1 MMTNWRHGNEQGQ
14 DQLLELARLV
24 SNLLSERS
32 LHGEYVH
39 AYPNVTMETVN
50 GHATLISYDGRD
62 YTVIVTPSSS
72 QLAADEVWEYE

>member
-1 MMTNWRHGNEQGQ
+1 MSKDRISCS
-14 DQLLELARLV
+14 ELARLV

-39 AYPNVTMETVN
+39 ANPNVTMETVN

-72 QLAADEVWEYE
+72 QLAADEFWETE